1 MKHAKDHNPY
11 PRFAAMI
18 GISFVIMFG
27 FMYAMVDQLANV
39 IPNLNQ
45 TYMTGLMAAP
55 MAILEL
61 IFMGMM
67 YPNKKLNMA
76 IIAGSVALLTLCWF
90 GIRDQI
96 GVGDKS
102 FLRAMI
108 PHHAGAI
115 LMCNQS
121 SITDPEIKKLCGEI
135 VEGQQREIL
144 QMKAILVRL
153 N

>member
-1 MKHAKDHNPY
+1 MEHVSGHNPY

-18 GISFVIMFG
+18 GISFIIMFG
-27 FMYAMVDQLANV
+27 FMYAMVDRLADV

-45 TYMTGLMAAP
+45 AYMAGLMAAP

-61 IFMGMM
+61 LLMGMM
-67 YPNKKLNMA
+67 YPNKKINIA
-76 IIAGSVALLTLCWF
+76 IIAGSAALLALCWF

-108 PHHAGAI
+108 PHHGGAI

-121 SITDPEIKKLCGEI
+121 SITDPEVRKLCGEI
-135 VEGQQREIL
+135 VQGQQREIA
-144 QMKAILVRL
+144 QMKAILARL